1 MEQNTPRS
9 GTNRRRKRTRMDII
23 KEAYLPSIFIG
34 VTLVLVL
41 VFIIGAAIRKADAP
55 IVQAPPVTTTA
66 PQVDMAALQQEARQ
80 LIQQAKSQAD
90 NYDFAAA
97 VATLESFSGDPML
110 FPDLINLR
118 EEYRNAQATLVTWS
132 DPSQITCLSMHM
144 LISNPEAA
152 FSDAAYGSAYNRNFI
167 TTEEFSK
174 ILQQLHNNGYV
185 LVRLSDFS
193 SVTTDAEG
201 NATAAAKPLQLP
213 AGKKPLLLVQS
224 NLSYYQY
231 MSGGGFANRLVLDND
246 GKLTTVR
253 GTGNQDGEVTYGI
266 TLGEFD
272 LVPILERFIEQNPT
286 FSYRG
291 ARAVLAPSG
300 YDGIFGYR
308 VNASA
313 KATLGE
319 DAYAQECANARAV
332 VDALREAGYELACY
346 SYANANYAD
355 MGAAEIQADLQKWAA
370 EIEPILG
377 KTDILVFPQGTDI
390 GTYDGA
396 KFNVLQNAGFRYYL
410 GFSSAG
416 VGGNYIA
423 VRRTMITGSELSYNG
438 GRFAGMFDAL
448 QILDPTR
455 GTVPQ

>member
-1 MEQNTPRS
+1 MEQNTPRTR
-9 GTNRRRKRTRMDII
+9 TNRRRKRTRMDVI

-34 VTLVLVL
+34 ITLVLVL
-41 VFIIGAAIRKADAP
+41 VFIIGAAIRKSDAP
-55 IVQAPPVTTTA
+55 IVQVPPVTTTA
-66 PQVDMAALQQEARQ
+66 PQVDMEALGREAQQ
-80 LIQQAKSQAD
+80 LIQQAKVHAD
-90 NYDFAAA
+90 NYDYAAA
-97 VATLESFSGDPML
+97 IATLENFSGDPML
-110 FPDLINLR
+110 FTELLNLR
-118 EEYRNAQATLVTWS
+118 DEYRNAQATLVTWS
-132 DPSQITCLSMHM
+132 DPSQITCLSVHM

-152 FSDAAYGSAYNRNFI
+152 FADQSYGSAYNRNFI
-167 TTEEFSK
+167 TTGEFSQ
-174 ILQQLHNNGYV
+174 ILQQLYNNGYV

-193 SVTTDAEG
+193 SVTVDAEG
-201 NATAAAKPLQLP
+201 NVVAAAKPLQLP
-213 AGKKPLLLVQS
+213 AGKKPLLLVQT

-231 MSGGGFANRLVLDND
+231 MSGCGFADRLVLDGEGN
-246 GKLTTVR
+246 LTTTRVS
-253 GTGNQDGEVTYGI
+253 GDQSGEITYGMA
-266 TLGEFD
+266 LGEFD
-272 LVPILERFIEQNPT
+272 MVPILESFIKANPT

-308 VNASA
+308 INASA
-313 KATLGE
+313 KATLGAE
-319 DAYAQECANARAV
+319 AYELECANAKAV

-346 SYANANYAD
+346 SYANGNYAD

-396 KFNVLQNAGFRYYL
+396 KFNVMQNAGFRYYL

-448 QILDPTR
+448 QLLDPTR
-455 GTVPQ
+455 GAVPQ